1 MAYKKRFD
9 TSSAYGQ
16 LIILVFLPICI
27 LAAVGGILVFY
38 ETMRASNSEQE
49 VLAEAVLIRYTPA
62 IAELIPEL
70 LAQERQQADGEPNA
84 DSKGNA
90 DDATQTTISKLEE
103 IQDKLG
109 RMQSEQHVQRIA
121 IINESNQVLAAVGYG
136 LDEAWP
142 VIETK
147 ENFLSQQPTP
157 IGTAYGSVLGEFE
170 GQKLWLV
177 VDMDNEPLYIARY
190 RIAMALVITGLL
202 TILILLLSLN
212 IYSKRWIAP
221 IYELRLQ
228 LQRTHV
234 DNLYQPIPVESDGE
248 LNLLQQ
254 DLVKTLRR
262 LHRSFQELKDH
273 AEQTEDDLRLA
284 FDEMEMQ
291 NISIRNARDAAISTS
306 QAKSAFLANISHE
319 LRTPLNSIDGFI
331 NLLARH
337 GELNPEQDLYVQ
349 TIRKSSAHLLALVND
364 VLDFSKI
371 EAGKLVLDRHEFDL
385 YDTIYDV
392 VDMLSP
398 VSAEKGLRMAV
409 LFYND
414 VPMRI
419 NGDALRLKQVLTNI
433 VGNAI
438 KFTDSGDVVVRVSL
452 DDHRDNYLMISV
464 QDSGKGISL
473 ADQKMLFQSF
483 SQGDPSI
490 TRQYGGTGLGLVI
503 SKQLTRLM
511 GGDIGFHDNAQ
522 ENIANQGATF
532 WFRMP
537 AHVDVLEAATGQTI
551 ELPVLAPL
559 ASETDEFNVLVW
571 INHTAS
577 IQVLKASLQY
587 LPIKL
592 TQANSLPGVL
602 ESLKERGNYWD
613 WVIVDDDTQD
623 DMMALLKQIRL
634 HYQGKLAVFGY
645 QVAADQALL
654 NRYHANILYEPL
666 DKRQLYAMLDTQN
679 RSITKSVQEPRWK
692 GVTVLAVD
700 DHLPNLLV
708 LDALLSELGI
718 HVITASS
725 GFEAIEII
733 SKQQTKNIKTTKN
746 DKHSLSN
753 KTQISKAET
762 RDEVN
767 KKSSNTLYE
776 EVNTDDK
783 LAIQDKDHIDLIF
796 MDIQMPRM
804 SGHEAARQIRNIEN
818 DDSRIP
824 IIALTAHG
832 LADERDKLIASGIN
846 DYVGKPISQPQ
857 LLQVLQKWLGR
868 TTTMPQL
875 TALPDANLH
884 NTDVQT
890 IDLSKENS
898 HLANL
903 QNIETETYSTWPSD
917 STAIAYPIVKN
928 DENKRDNDSDA
939 INQPKITRP
948 LSLKK
953 IRDNYLRDSQ
963 PREDYRRETP
973 RETQPRYEKLRLH
986 KQGQTPLFN
995 PSEEPINSVHDG
1007 MVMPLDSSIYEQEI
1021 QNRDSSYHHFSNN
1034 SLGTNEDDGLA
1045 VLDWQDALT
1054 RSANK
1059 PDLAAKLIIMMLDT
1073 INDEKQALMQ
1083 AWDARDR
1090 SMLAQITH
1098 RILGGSRYTGVPQLR
1113 QASQDLEDK
1122 CLLNV
1127 QHTTPAQ
1134 FAMLEPYYVALITA
1148 LNNLQALDLS
1158 AYPQLSYHRLSENDM
1173 TWKMI

>member
-1 MAYKKRFD
+1 
-9 TSSAYGQ
+9 
-16 LIILVFLPICI
+16 
-27 LAAVGGILVFY
+27 
-38 ETMRASNSEQE
+38 
-49 VLAEAVLIRYTPA
+49 
-62 IAELIPEL
+62 
-70 LAQERQQADGEPNA
+70 
-84 DSKGNA
+84 
-90 DDATQTTISKLEE
+90 
-103 IQDKLG
+103 
-109 RMQSEQHVQRIA
+109 
-121 IINESNQVLAAVGYG
+121 
-136 LDEAWP
+136 
-142 VIETK
+142 
-147 ENFLSQQPTP
+147 
-157 IGTAYGSVLGEFE
+157 
-170 GQKLWLV
+170 
-177 VDMDNEPLYIARY
+177 
-190 RIAMALVITGLL
+190 
-202 TILILLLSLN
+202 
-212 IYSKRWIAP
+212 
-221 IYELRLQ
+221 
-228 LQRTHV
+228 
-234 DNLYQPIPVESDGE
+234 
-248 LNLLQQ
+248 
-254 DLVKTLRR
+254 
-262 LHRSFQELKDH
+262 
-273 AEQTEDDLRLA
+273 
-284 FDEMEMQ
+284 
-291 NISIRNARDAAISTS
+291 
-306 QAKSAFLANISHE
+306 
-319 LRTPLNSIDGFI
+319 
-331 NLLARH
+331 
-337 GELNPEQDLYVQ
+337 
-349 TIRKSSAHLLALVND
+349 
-364 VLDFSKI
+364 
-371 EAGKLVLDRHEFDL
+371 
-385 YDTIYDV
+385 
-392 VDMLSP
+392 
-398 VSAEKGLRMAV
+398 
-409 LFYND
+409 
-414 VPMRI
+414 
-419 NGDALRLKQVLTNI
+419 
-433 VGNAI
+433 
-438 KFTDSGDVVVRVSL
+438 
-452 DDHRDNYLMISV
+452 
-464 QDSGKGISL
+464 
-473 ADQKMLFQSF
+473 
-483 SQGDPSI
+483 
-490 TRQYGGTGLGLVI
+490 
-503 SKQLTRLM
+503 M

-602 ESLKERGNYWD
+602 ESLKEHGNYWD

-679 RSITKSVQEPRWK
+679 RSTKKSVQEPRWT

-718 HVITASS
+718 QVITASS
-725 GFEAIEII
+725 GFDAIEII

-746 DKHSLSN
+746 DKQSLSN

-767 KKSSNTLYE
+767 KKSNSTLYE

-783 LAIQDKDHIDLIF
+783 VATQDKGHIDLIF

-875 TALPDANLH
+875 TALPDTNLHSTDVH
-884 NTDVQT
+884 NTDVQV

-898 HLANL
+898 HSTDL
-903 QNIETETYSTWPSD
+903 QNRETETYSTWPSD
-917 STAIAYPIVKN
+917 STTIAYPMVKG
-928 DENKRDNDSDA
+928 DENNRHSGSNT

-973 RETQPRYEKLRLH
+973 RDTQPRYENLRLH
-986 KQGQTPLFN
+986 KQGQSPLLK
-995 PSEEPINSVHDG
+995 PSETPINSARDG
-1007 MVMPLDSSIYEQEI
+1007 VAMPTDSHTYAQETKGWDSS
-1021 QNRDSSYHHFSNN
+1021 HHHLSHH
-1034 SLGTNEDDGLA
+1034 SLGANEGDGFA
-1045 VLDWQDALT
+1045 ILDWQDALT

-1073 INDEKQALMQ
+1073 INDEKQALTQ

-1090 SMLAQITH
+1090 SMLAQIAH

-1127 QHTTPAQ
+1127 QHITPAQ
-1134 FAMLEPYYVALITA
+1134 FAMLEPYYAALITA

-1158 AYPQLSYHRLSENDM
+1158 AYPQLNYHRLSENDM

>member
-1 MAYKKRFD
+1 M
-9 TSSAYGQ
+9 
-16 LIILVFLPICI
+16 
-27 LAAVGGILVFY
+27 
-38 ETMRASNSEQE
+38 
-49 VLAEAVLIRYTPA
+49 
-62 IAELIPEL
+62 
-70 LAQERQQADGEPNA
+70 
-84 DSKGNA
+84 
-90 DDATQTTISKLEE
+90 
-103 IQDKLG
+103 
-109 RMQSEQHVQRIA
+109 
-121 IINESNQVLAAVGYG
+121 
-136 LDEAWP
+136 
-142 VIETK
+142 
-147 ENFLSQQPTP
+147 
-157 IGTAYGSVLGEFE
+157 
-170 GQKLWLV
+170 
-177 VDMDNEPLYIARY
+177 
-190 RIAMALVITGLL
+190 
-202 TILILLLSLN
+202 
-212 IYSKRWIAP
+212 
-221 IYELRLQ
+221 
-228 LQRTHV
+228 
-234 DNLYQPIPVESDGE
+234 
-248 LNLLQQ
+248 
-254 DLVKTLRR
+254 
-262 LHRSFQELKDH
+262 
-273 AEQTEDDLRLA
+273 
-284 FDEMEMQ
+284 
-291 NISIRNARDAAISTS
+291 
-306 QAKSAFLANISHE
+306 
-319 LRTPLNSIDGFI
+319 
-331 NLLARH
+331 
-337 GELNPEQDLYVQ
+337 
-349 TIRKSSAHLLALVND
+349 
-364 VLDFSKI
+364 
-371 EAGKLVLDRHEFDL
+371 
-385 YDTIYDV
+385 
-392 VDMLSP
+392 
-398 VSAEKGLRMAV
+398 
-409 LFYND
+409 
-414 VPMRI
+414 
-419 NGDALRLKQVLTNI
+419 
-433 VGNAI
+433 
-438 KFTDSGDVVVRVSL
+438 
-452 DDHRDNYLMISV
+452 
-464 QDSGKGISL
+464 
-473 ADQKMLFQSF
+473 
-483 SQGDPSI
+483 
-490 TRQYGGTGLGLVI
+490 
-503 SKQLTRLM
+503 
-511 GGDIGFHDNAQ
+511 
-522 ENIANQGATF
+522 
-532 WFRMP
+532 
-537 AHVDVLEAATGQTI
+537 LEAATGQTI

-602 ESLKERGNYWD
+602 ESLKEHGNYWD

-679 RSITKSVQEPRWK
+679 RSTKKSVQEPRWT

-718 HVITASS
+718 QVITASS
-725 GFEAIEII
+725 GFDAIEII

-746 DKHSLSN
+746 DKQSLSN

-767 KKSSNTLYE
+767 KKSNSTLYE

-783 LAIQDKDHIDLIF
+783 VATQDKGHIDLIF

-875 TALPDANLH
+875 TALPDTNLHSTDVH
-884 NTDVQT
+884 NTDVQV
-890 IDLSKENS
+890 IDLSKDNS
-898 HLANL
+898 HSTDL
-903 QNIETETYSTWPSD
+903 QNREAETYSTWPSD
-917 STAIAYPIVKN
+917 STTIAYPMVKG
-928 DENKRDNDSDA
+928 DENNRHSGSNT

-973 RETQPRYEKLRLH
+973 RDTQPRYENLRLH
-986 KQGQTPLFN
+986 KQGQSPLLK
-995 PSEEPINSVHDG
+995 PSETPINSAHDG
-1007 MVMPLDSSIYEQEI
+1007 VAMPTDSHTYAQETK
-1021 QNRDSSYHHFSNN
+1021 NWDSSYHHLSHH
-1034 SLGTNEDDGLA
+1034 SLGTNEGDGFA
-1045 VLDWQDALT
+1045 ILDWQDALT

-1073 INDEKQALMQ
+1073 INDEKQALTQ

-1090 SMLAQITH
+1090 SMLAQIAH

-1127 QHTTPAQ
+1127 QHITPAQ
-1134 FAMLEPYYVALITA
+1134 FAMLEPYYAALITA

-1158 AYPQLSYHRLSENDM
+1158 AYPQLNYHRLSENDM